1 MMKKGI
7 VLFLLL
13 GSFTFFI
20 SCDLDD
26 DTQNFHF
33 ITLTVLEANVPES
46 FELNRTY
53 DIEVTY
59 LRPNS
64 CTFFEGYDVTKT
76 AQTERNIALI
86 GTVLTDETAC
96 TEAVEEVEAI
106 FRFNV
111 IFTGEY
117 TFRFYAGND
126 ENDEAVYLEYTIP
139 VETESTDQN

>member
-1 MMKKGI
+1 MKKGI

-13 GSFTFFI
+13 GVFTFFI

-26 DTQNFHF
+26 DTPNFHF
-33 ITLTVLEANVPES
+33 TTLTVLEANVPES

-59 LRPNS
+59 LRPDS
-64 CTFFEGYDVTKT
+64 CTFFEGYDVVKT
-76 AQTERNIALI
+76 AQTERNIAMI

-96 TEAVEEVEAI
+96 AQAVEEVEAI

-117 TFRFYAGND
+117 TFRFYAGTND
-126 ENDEAVYLEYTIP
+126 NDEAVYLEYIIP
-139 VETESTDQN
+139 VDAESTN